1 MTFISVFIGG
11 GIGSLARYAL
21 GLLFPYREGFPLAT
35 FCANLAASFIL
46 GLVLGWISKMDA
58 GSSNQLKWFLA
69 TGFCGGFSTF
79 STFSA
84 ETLQLIKAQQ
94 WMLAAIY
101 VLSSVVL
108 SVLLFG
114 LGFYMGECS
123 AKFN

>member
-1 MTFISVFIGG
+1 MNLISIFFGG
-11 GIGSLARYAL
+11 GLGSLARYGL
-21 GLLFPYREGFPLAT
+21 SLLFPYREGFPWAT
-35 FCANLAASFIL
+35 FCANIAAACIL

-58 GSSNQLKWFLA
+58 GSSNQLKWFLV

-94 WMLAAIY
+94 WALAAVY

-108 SVLLFG
+108 SVVLLG
-114 LGFYMGECS
+114 LGFYWGGS
-123 AKFN
+123 R

>member
-1 MTFISVFIGG
+1 MNLISIFIGG
-11 GIGSLARYAL
+11 GLGSLARYGL
-21 GLLFPYREGFPLAT
+21 SLLFPYREGFPLAT
-35 FCANLAASFIL
+35 FCTNLAASLIL

-94 WMLAAIY
+94 WALATIY

-108 SVLLFG
+108 SLVLLG
-114 LGFYMGECS
+114 LGFYWG
-123 AKFN
+123 KNG